1 MIKEEGEC
9 NEVTHLDLNEGPE
22 QKLVGIDM
30 SRIVSYPGFNA
41 PSKFMEQANWSDVLT
56 YWRYIIFWDTTIK
69 EFSKYQWKFSILFY
83 HPVTEIEIICL

>member
-30 SRIVSYPGFNA
+30 SRIVAYPGFNA
-41 PSKFMEQANWSDVLT
+41 PSKFYLWKRQTVVTYYPLDVFKNDVLEL
-56 YWRYIIFWDTTIK
+56 I
-69 EFSKYQWKFSILFY
+69 
-83 HPVTEIEIICL
+83 